1 MSCSQLTDGKTEAR
15 RGSERCPGS
24 HSLSKADLVWILIHL
39 LKSSFH
45 CKLHR
50 KPLPL
55 GLSEV
60 VCGVLEDSRGCTHL
74 RTCSSAEV
82 HLPLSPDWRYSQSFS
97 IRFRLD
103 HKLAPVSSSGHDTF
117 HTISQ
122 VPPPHTH
129 TAASA
134 QDSPFLT
141 PMPSAPLGI
150 LISLPVPSLLPA
162 LSAVFPV
169 LKSWDRIKGCRQAL
183 NRVSGSNVVTLSLF
197 FLSCL
202 GVYLALGGS
211 SAESHGST
219 LPPD

>member
-122 VPPPHTH
+122 GPPPPPHTH
-129 TAASA
+129 GCIC
-134 QDSPFLT
+134 PGLT
-141 PMPSAPLGI
+141 
-150 LISLPVPSLLPA
+150 LPDTHALCSSGHPHLPA
-162 LSAVFPV
+162 CSLSPPCSVCCFPC
-169 LKSWDRIKGCRQAL
+169 S
-183 NRVSGSNVVTLSLF
+183 
-197 FLSCL
+197 
-202 GVYLALGGS
+202 
-211 SAESHGST
+211 
-219 LPPD
+219 

>member
-122 VPPPHTH
+122 VPPPPTH
-129 TAASA
+129 TRLHLPRTHPSWHPCPLLLWASS
-134 QDSPFLT
+134 SPCLF
-141 PMPSAPLGI
+141 PL
-150 LISLPVPSLLPA
+150 SSLLC
-162 LSAVFPV
+162 LLF
-169 LKSWDRIKGCRQAL
+169 
-183 NRVSGSNVVTLSLF
+183 SLF
-197 FLSCL
+197 LNP
-202 GVYLALGGS
+202 GTG
-211 SAESHGST
+211 
-219 LPPD
+219 